1 MEDILKA
8 NPGISEVNFRIGDTV
23 RINVDSN
30 SDRYRTELVEEERLA
45 SIDSYKV
52 KKKDSWS
59 SISKKTGVDVETL
72 KEANEEVAL
81 PEKNDILNI
90 PVIETVKVEK
100 QVNDID
106 PRELSEDGIREL
118 YDSIHKID
126 SGLEQLREV
135 RVAMLL
141 DDPVS
146 KKRR

>member
-1 MEDILKA
+1 M
-8 NPGISEVNFRIGDTV
+8 
-23 RINVDSN
+23 
-30 SDRYRTELVEEERLA
+30 
-45 SIDSYKV
+45 
-52 KKKDSWS
+52 
-59 SISKKTGVDVETL
+59 
-72 KEANEEVAL
+72 AL

-146 KKRR
+146 KKTLILVVESLWLSTD